1 MCATIRSFRDIRYSL
16 YGYHVVGTWMHHGS
30 RIVGAGEGRMDEY
43 HSKGW
48 FTSVLFGRG
57 LECLVPHVCA
67 SCVRSRTLVVACGL
81 SFTTHA
87 DVSVTPIDSSWPTIR
102 ASVNIVS

>member
-57 LECLVPHVCA
+57 LEYLDHVGQET
-67 SCVRSRTLVVACGL
+67 RNIGI
-81 SFTTHA
+81 
-87 DVSVTPIDSSWPTIR
+87 SVCNYYSSLITYR
-102 ASVNIVS
+102 